1 MGRRELDLVIL
12 MGPLEFKIFYNSTIL
27 AKCQQAAA
35 REHRGEDK
43 KGGTLVSIPMK
54 MQQR

>member
-35 REHRGEDK
+35 RNTEVKTKREVH
-43 KGGTLVSIPMK
+43 LCPSL
-54 MQQR
+54 